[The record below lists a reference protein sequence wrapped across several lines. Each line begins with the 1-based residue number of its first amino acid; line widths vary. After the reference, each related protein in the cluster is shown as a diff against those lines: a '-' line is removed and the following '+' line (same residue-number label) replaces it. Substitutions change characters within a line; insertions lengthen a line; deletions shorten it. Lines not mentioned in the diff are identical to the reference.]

1 MMNVSSRGDAGARS
15 RVPGWLAPGAVVLLV
30 LMLAAACGASRTA
43 VRSAPVGSL
52 SGAIDCSLEEGEELG
67 FEALSVDRTDHR
79 VVLERTDRSV
89 RRSDPSFQRAV
100 GQLTVER
107 AEGESAGASALAV
120 EARTFHEFFDRRGRT
135 RRQRDPSDRILAAA
149 DSVLDRCASAGT
161 SAMRGQGRSG
171 VAAASSP
178 VRKASSRSG

>member
-1 MMNVSSRGDAGARS
+1 MTNVSSRGDAGARS
-15 RVPGWLAPGAVVLLV
+15 RSRAPGWLAPGAVVLLV
-30 LMLAAACGASRTA
+30 LMLASACGASRSA

-52 SGAIDCSLEEGEELG
+52 SAAIDCALEEGEEMG
-67 FEALSVDRTDHR
+67 FEAVSVDRADHR
-79 VVLERTDRSV
+79 VVLERTDREV

-100 GQLTVER
+100 GQLTAER
-107 AEGESAGASALAV
+107 AEGEPGASTALAV

-161 SAMRGQGRSG
+161 SAVRG
-171 VAAASSP
+171 
-178 VRKASSRSG
+178 

>member
-1 MMNVSSRGDAGARS
+1 MTNVSSRGDAGARP
-15 RVPGWLAPGAVVLLV
+15 RAPGWLAPGAVVLLV
-30 LMLAAACGASRTA
+30 LLLAAACGAGRTA

-52 SGAIDCSLEEGEELG
+52 SGAIDCSLEEGEEMG

-107 AEGESAGASALAV
+107 AEGEPGASAVAV

-149 DSVLDRCASAGT
+149 DSILARCASAGASAATGASPT
-161 SAMRGQGRSG
+161 ST
-171 VAAASSP
+171 AA
-178 VRKASSRSG
+178 GG

>member
-1 MMNVSSRGDAGARS
+1 MMNVSSRGDAGVRS
-15 RVPGWLAPGAVVLLV
+15 RAPGWPGPAAVLLLV

-52 SGAIDCSLEEGEELG
+52 SGAIDCSLEEGEEMG
-67 FEALSVDRTDHR
+67 FEAISVDRPDHR

-89 RRSDPSFQRAV
+89 RRSGPSFQRAV

-107 AEGESAGASALAV
+107 AEGEPGATALAV

-149 DSVLDRCASAGT
+149 DSILASCATAGT
-161 SAMRGQGRSG
+161 SAADGSG
-171 VAAASSP
+171 PAVPA
-178 VRKASSRSG
+178 VGG